1 MSEKIL
7 ILSPQRQSVQ
17 FFEQELYRI
26 CKYSGYGIIPR
37 KSGINKYRCTL
48 QGFQEK
54 IKILNDFDLSVFFIL
69 YISILSYC
77 RTSSTEPQLLFLF
90 LRIACK
96 YDRPLQEMTNYIR
109 ELFYGF

>member
-17 FFEQELYRI
+17 FFEQELYGI

-54 IKILNDFDLSVFFIL
+54 IKILNDFDLSVFFYSL
-69 YISILSYC
+69 YIYFILLSNIFDG
-77 RTSSTEPQLLFLF
+77 TSTVVCDFMNFL
-90 LRIACK
+90 
-96 YDRPLQEMTNYIR
+96 
-109 ELFYGF
+109 

>member
-17 FFEQELYRI
+17 FFEQELYGI

-77 RTSSTEPQLLFLF
+77 RTSSTEPQLLYVIL
-90 LRIACK
+90 
-96 YDRPLQEMTNYIR
+96 
-109 ELFYGF
+109 